1 MKGDVI
7 TLGNGTNESDNRNS
21 LNISFLLVTLSLTDS
36 TLSPSLCSLRTYKVF
51 KCCGQPGRARS
62 GSRSQSE
69 ECEKRKDVLHGK
81 QPRAAADM

>member
-36 TLSPSLCSLRTYKVF
+36 TLSPSPCPLRTYKV
-51 KCCGQPGRARS
+51 
-62 GSRSQSE
+62 
-69 ECEKRKDVLHGK
+69 
-81 QPRAAADM
+81 